1 MDNLQFTNKDVLP
14 IYGSVTGIT
23 LPINTFHVCEGIEL
37 RKGFFKIFSA
47 PMLAFAEPATPN
59 THTPGPWVAI
69 HGGFSFK
76 SRVEL
81 VIQNL
86 NAFDDFTPS
95 QAMWIVAALLRLH
108 IEAPIRINVVA
119 NVPLA
124 NLPEHKNAQALSFEA
139 APLQV
144 GLFRADQADLD
155 VEGLNWLSS
164 ALPVAARLFHDE
176 RFNRAFTLYDAA
188 TWADRIELATV
199 LLWTSVEV
207 LFDLGG
213 ERNKTKAICSALAEY
228 VAHDARDRDRAYNV
242 IRDLY
247 GKRGSIVHAGQNI
260 HQNDF
265 AQSYSIVRAMFRN
278 VLGRQA
284 LPVIR

>member
-1 MDNLQFTNKDVLP
+1 MDSLKFNNKDALP

-23 LPINTFHVCEGIEL
+23 LPVNNFHVCEGIEL
-37 RKGFFKIFSA
+37 RKGVFEIFSA
-47 PMLAFAEPATPN
+47 PMLAFAEPSTPN

-69 HGGFSFK
+69 RGGFSFK

-86 NAFDDFTPS
+86 NALDGFTPS

-108 IEAPIRINVVA
+108 IEAPVRINVVA
-119 NVPLA
+119 NIPLA
-124 NLPEHKNAQALSFEA
+124 SLPEHKSAQALSFEVS
-139 APLQV
+139 PFQI
-144 GLFRADQADLD
+144 GLFRADRADLD

-188 TWADRIELATV
+188 TWADRLELATV

-213 ERNKTKAICSALAEY
+213 EQHKTKAICSALAKY

-242 IRDLY
+242 IRELY
-247 GKRGSIVHAGQNI
+247 GKRGSIVHAGQKI
-260 HQNDF
+260 DHEDF
-265 AQSYSIVRAMFRN
+265 ARSYSIVRAIFRN
-278 VLGRQA
+278 VLGRKT
-284 LPVIR
+284 LPII